1 MLPSK
6 IRNSLFDRLS
16 VKTMNYVS
24 AVPANT
30 ATGLTRTV
38 YDMIRRDFFVNGS
51 LTSRSKVPEL
61 MAAIWTIG
69 RESMLVDD
77 HIDRTTK
84 EAVCA
89 VTSNIND
96 CPYCGDMLVSLV
108 HAGDQRNAAE
118 ALLYDR
124 VEEVEDPQLRA
135 KLAWVEAGVKS
146 GHHALPKSPFTGAQI
161 PELVATIMS
170 MSDINR
176 FSHVVMEGSPVNAGR
191 LQSLALRLFGN
202 ELRVTKRSPA
212 QAGDALGLLPRAE
225 LPSDLQWARPNARIA
240 DALAR
245 YVDTVE
251 RITADVIPDDA
262 RGCVEASLSE
272 WNNERMPLSAAWADD
287 EVEHLI
293 GDSRHIAKL
302 AIMLAKAPYQV
313 TKKTVELIAHFE
325 EQKFIKVLAWCSYIG
340 SRRLASII
348 EAQLAGCSTD
358 LTKQLVS

>member
-6 IRNSLFDRLS
+6 IRNTLFDRLS
-16 VKTMNYVS
+16 VKTMSYVS
-24 AVPANT
+24 AVPANK
-30 ATGLTRTV
+30 ATGLTREV
-38 YDMIRRDFFVNGS
+38 YDMIQRDFFVNGS
-51 LTSRSKVPEL
+51 LTSRSKVPQL
-61 MAAIWTIG
+61 MASIWTIG

-84 EAVCA
+84 EAICA
-89 VTSNIND
+89 VTSTIND

-108 HAGDQRNAAE
+108 HAGDERAAAE
-118 ALLYDR
+118 ALHDNQLQD
-124 VEEVEDPQLRA
+124 VKDPHLRA
-135 KLAWVEAGVKS
+135 QLAWVEAAVKS
-146 GHHALPKSPFTGAQI
+146 GEHPLPDLPFTDEQM
-161 PELVATIMS
+161 PELLATIMS

-191 LQSLALRLFGN
+191 LQGLALRLFGN
-202 ELRVTKRSPA
+202 ELRVTKQTPA
-212 QAGDALGLLPRAE
+212 RAGEALRLLPRAE
-225 LPSDLQWARPNARIA
+225 LPNDLRWARPNERIA

-272 WNNERMPLSAAWADD
+272 WKNEQMPLSAAWADD
-287 EVEHLI
+287 EVEHLT

-313 TKKTVELIAHFE
+313 TKKTVEPLAHYD

-348 EAQLAGCSTD
+348 EEQVGGRSTA
-358 LTKQLVS
+358 LPKQLV